1 MDLSAMDLA
10 KISIRGQ
17 LVLPAAIRKHLG
29 VGDGDKVAF
38 YVEDGRVILEN
49 AAMLSVY
56 RAQDAFAGQAGR
68 AGLTTKQDVVS
79 IKKEAQRG

>member
-1 MDLSAMDLA
+1 MELASVDLA

-17 LVLPAAIRKHLG
+17 LVLPAAIRKQLG

-49 AAMLSVY
+49 AAMLSVH
-56 RAQDAFAGQAGR
+56 RAQDAFVGEANRLGVQ
-68 AGLTTKQDVVS
+68 TKQDVVKM
-79 IKKEAQRG
+79 KKEARRT